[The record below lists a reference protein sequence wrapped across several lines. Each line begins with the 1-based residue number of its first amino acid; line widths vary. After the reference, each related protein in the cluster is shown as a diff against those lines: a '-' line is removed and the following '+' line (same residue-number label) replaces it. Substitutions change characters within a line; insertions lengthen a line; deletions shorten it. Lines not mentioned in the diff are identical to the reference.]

1 MNRYQTLLAGLLF
14 LMCTS
19 ILAWYSNSEK
29 SFVLMGETL
38 KKSLELQWEKE
49 LKPNAPSKKV
59 VASTPTNYSP
69 DKKRILLVGDSEA
82 EGLMYPLNDYC
93 QNSGHELVKAVVWYS
108 ASDMTYA
115 ANDTLKNEIAKVKPD
130 YIIMVIGLNQIF
142 QQSFDSSIKA
152 VAKIKETFG
161 DIPYTWVGPANWV
174 DDKGINNVYDSQT
187 DPGTFFLSKNLVMGR
202 GKDGRHPDLN
212 GYYIWM
218 EALSKWLKT
227 EAKWKLNMN
236 TPPKRGS
243 KRTFILKLMN
253 PSTQKKKELQ
263 KETFETDSTYKP
275 VPQTIDSAEVRIQP

>member
-1 MNRYQTLLAGLLF
+1 MNRYQILLAGLLF
-14 LMCTS
+14 VMSTT
-19 ILAWYSNSEK
+19 ILTWYSNSDKNFE
-29 SFVLMGETL
+29 FMGETL
-38 KKSLELQWEKE
+38 KKSKELQWKNQAKST
-49 LKPNAPSKKV
+49 LPSKKPTTL
-59 VASTPTNYSP
+59 TPLNYSP

-115 ANDTLKNEIAKVKPD
+115 SNDTLKNEIAKVKPD

-142 QQSFDSSIKA
+142 QQSFESSIKA
-152 VAKIKETFG
+152 VAKIKKTFG
-161 DIPYTWVGPANWV
+161 NIPYTWVGPANWV
-174 DDKGINNVYDSQT
+174 DDKGINDVYESET

-218 EALSKWLKT
+218 EALSKWLRN

-236 TPPKRGS
+236 KPTKRGS
-243 KRTFILKLMN
+243 KRTYSLKIMN
-253 PSTQKKKELQ
+253 ASAQKKKELQ
-263 KETFETDSTYKP
+263 KETIVPDSMVNTLPKR
-275 VPQTIDSAEVRIQP
+275 IDTAEVRIQP

>member
-1 MNRYQTLLAGLLF
+1 MNRYKTVVAGLLF
-14 LMCTS
+14 LICTS
-19 ILAWYSNSEK
+19 ILTWYANSEK
-29 SFVLMGETL
+29 TFVFEGETL
-38 KKSLELQWEKE
+38 KKSLELQWTKE
-49 LKPNAPSKKV
+49 SKLIPPIKRTR
-59 VASTPTNYSP
+59 SLTPTNYSP

-93 QNSGHELVKAVVWYS
+93 QNSGHQIVKAVVWYS

-142 QQSFDSSIKA
+142 QQSFESSIKA
-152 VAKIKETFG
+152 VAKIKKTFG
-161 DIPYTWVGPANWV
+161 NIPYTWVGPANWV
-174 DDKGINNVYDSQT
+174 EDKGINNVYETQN

-227 EAKWKLNMN
+227 EAKWKLYLNK
-236 TPPKRGS
+236 PPKRGS
-243 KRTFILKLMN
+243 TRTFSLKIMN
-253 PSTQKKKELQ
+253 ASPQKKKELQ
-263 KETFETDSTYKP
+263 KETIVPDSMINLLPKR
-275 VPQTIDSAEVRIQP
+275 IDTAEVRLQP